1 MHYQSSFY
9 LYNPRGVAISPST
22 PSASNSGTRHPRQR
36 PPANRINIRCRSTM
50 QSIIYRFQSYEELR
64 DKTRLAASFR
74 TNKKKSCTHFITHAC
89 NIYDQK
95 IIKTNVLRKFSE
107 KSRSFPEDASRGRRR
122 LGNQIAIC
130 NLEYRRGSNGERPIK
145 FTETHK
151 SLHKDGWW
159 SF

>member
-74 TNKKKSCTHFITHAC
+74 TNKKKSCTRAIFTTRRLSRRTFC
-89 NIYDQK
+89 ENF
-95 IIKTNVLRKFSE
+95 LRKVDRFP
-107 KSRSFPEDASRGRRR
+107 KTLPEDVDDLETR
-122 LGNQIAIC
+122 LRYVIWNIEEEVMENVQL
-130 NLEYRRGSNGERPIK
+130 NLLKRIRACIRM
-145 FTETHK
+145 
-151 SLHKDGWW
+151 DGGH
-159 SF
+159 FEHLL